1 VKGERLRNVNASGLP
16 EEVRLLL
23 DALPMPAMLI
33 AATGD
38 VLHANAHALDPV
50 AASDGVPLFLPGVG
64 HCTLI
69 VRPAPDPANSQTQ
82 RLASL
87 GFVLAGACHEVSNP
101 LAAISS
107 MVQILQSK
115 RGVTP
120 ETMEKGLAS
129 IASNIARVL
138 AITKK
143 LGDFS
148 RVTSD
153 APARLAI
160 DDAVEAA
167 AALLRHSPCGHGVRV
182 DYPGAPGAAVLA
194 RPGELQ
200 QVVFNIFLNAAQA
213 MQGAGCIE
221 ARARVEGARIA
232 LSIRDRGP
240 GIPAEHLGRVF
251 DPFFTTKQPGEGT
264 GLGLAISYEIVH
276 ELGGTIR
283 AANHPQGGACFEVVV
298 PMSRSG

>member
-1 VKGERLRNVNASGLP
+1 MKGEREQQNA
-16 EEVRLLL
+16 
-23 DALPMPAMLI
+23 
-33 AATGD
+33 
-38 VLHANAHALDPV
+38 
-50 AASDGVPLFLPGVG
+50 
-64 HCTLI
+64 
-69 VRPAPDPANSQTQ
+69 QTQ

-87 GFVLAGACHEVSNP
+87 GFMLASVCHEVSNP
-101 LAAISS
+101 LAAVSS

-120 ETMEKGLAS
+120 QTMEKGLAS
-129 IASNIARVL
+129 IAANIARVL
-138 AITKK
+138 AITRK

-148 RVTSD
+148 RVTGD
-153 APARLAI
+153 APAPVAI

-167 AALLRHSPCGHGVRV
+167 AALLRHSPCGQGVGVVYR
-182 DYPGAPGAAVLA
+182 GAPGATVLA

-213 MQGAGCIE
+213 MQGAGRIK
-221 ARARVEGARIA
+221 ARARADGARVA
-232 LSIRDRGP
+232 LSIRDSGP

-264 GLGLAISYEIVH
+264 GLGLAISYEITH

-283 AANHPQGGACFEVVV
+283 ASNHPQGGACFEVEM
-298 PMSRSG
+298 PMRTI

>member
-1 VKGERLRNVNASGLP
+1 MRKEIALNRSTRRASAVKRAVKSRQPRKAVPQEASP
-16 EEVRLLL
+16 
-23 DALPMPAMLI
+23 
-33 AATGD
+33 
-38 VLHANAHALDPV
+38 ANA
-50 AASDGVPLFLPGVG
+50 
-64 HCTLI
+64 
-69 VRPAPDPANSQTQ
+69 QTQ

-87 GFVLAGACHEVSNP
+87 GFMLASVCHEVSNP

-120 ETMEKGLAS
+120 ETVEKGLVS

-148 RVTSD
+148 RVTGD
-153 APARLAI
+153 APAPVAI
-160 DDAVEAA
+160 DDAVDAA
-167 AALLRHSPCGHGVRV
+167 AALLRHSPGGESVGV
-182 DYPGAPGAAVLA
+182 DYAGAPGAAVLA

-200 QVVFNIFLNAAQA
+200 QVMFNIFLNAAQA
-213 MQGAGCIE
+213 MHGAGRIE
-221 ARARVEGARIA
+221 ARARADGARIA
-232 LSIRDRGP
+232 LSIRDAGP
-240 GIPAEHLGRVF
+240 GIPAEHLGRIF

-283 AANHPQGGACFEVVV
+283 ASNHPGGGACFQVQL
-298 PMSRSG
+298 PACPG

>member
-1 VKGERLRNVNASGLP
+1 MNRDRPLDAEAAEHGQKQVNA
-16 EEVRLLL
+16 
-23 DALPMPAMLI
+23 
-33 AATGD
+33 
-38 VLHANAHALDPV
+38 
-50 AASDGVPLFLPGVG
+50 
-64 HCTLI
+64 
-69 VRPAPDPANSQTQ
+69 QTQ

-87 GFVLAGACHEVSNP
+87 GFMLAGVCHEVSNP

-120 ETMEKGLAS
+120 ETIEKGLVS

-138 AITKK
+138 VITKK

-148 RVTSD
+148 RVTGQAL
-153 APARLAI
+153 APVAI

-167 AALLRHSPCGHGVRV
+167 AALLRHSPCGHGVGV
-182 DYPGAPGAAVLA
+182 DYRGAPGTVVLA

-213 MQGAGCIE
+213 MQGTGRIE
-221 ARARVEGARIA
+221 ASARADGARVA
-232 LSIRDRGP
+232 LSIRDSGP

-264 GLGLAISYEIVH
+264 GLGLAISYEIAH
-276 ELGGTIR
+276 ELGGTIH
-283 AANHPQGGACFEVVV
+283 ASNHPQGGACFEVEM
-298 PMSRSG
+298 PMRTL